1 MNRKD
6 LEKLGLTQETL
17 EKAGLEPDVLEQ
29 IIVLHGKDIE
39 KHKAALT
46 AADASTAALQ
56 AQLTEAGATIEG
68 FKKLDPEG
76 LVKAVDAYKA
86 AAEKAKTDAE
96 LQVAELKFSHAL
108 ESELKA
114 AKVKDPADIIPHLKK
129 DMLKLG
135 EDGKLIGLSEQLTP
149 LQESKPYLF
158 EEEEKENEEK
168 EIPQIVA
175 GSHNRSV
182 IGDTT
187 VAAARIAAG
196 LKSEA

>member
-39 KHKAALT
+39 KHKAALI

-158 EEEEKENEEK
+158 EEEEENEEK